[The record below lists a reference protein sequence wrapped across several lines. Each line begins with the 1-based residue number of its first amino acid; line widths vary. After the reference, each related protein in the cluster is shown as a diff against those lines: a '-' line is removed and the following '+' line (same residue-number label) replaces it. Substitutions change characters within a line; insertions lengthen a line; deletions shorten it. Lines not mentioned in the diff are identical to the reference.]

1 MKEYFNT
8 FKIIWKD
15 IFFKIAGNLFP
26 FYIGALILLLLEKD
40 ISRVIDNQSFILY
53 SSTFLFS
60 TLYLWYKTID
70 KKKNEILILLY
81 FFIMG
86 IIISLLYSFV
96 LVDSSKSKLTL
107 LTIIIFSTSIFFYI
121 YYECKIFLIS
131 ENTKFY
137 DETKNNYNE
146 LSESF
151 KNFTEDEQ

>member
-81 FFIMG
+81 FFMFACG
-86 IIISLLYSFV
+86 VSGYMLGVNPFNQPGVEAYKKNMFALLEKPGFE
-96 LVDSSKSKLTL
+96 KQTA
-107 LTIIIFSTSIFFYI
+107 
-121 YYECKIFLIS
+121 
-131 ENTKFY
+131 
-137 DETKNNYNE
+137 E
-146 LSESF
+146 L
-151 KNFTEDEQ
+151 KARL

>member
-1 MKEYFNT
+1 
-8 FKIIWKD
+8 
-15 IFFKIAGNLFP
+15 
-26 FYIGALILLLLEKD
+26 
-40 ISRVIDNQSFILY
+40 
-53 SSTFLFS
+53 
-60 TLYLWYKTID
+60 
-70 KKKNEILILLY
+70 
-81 FFIMG
+81 MG

-137 DETKNNYNE
+137 NETKNNYNE